1 MKILCLG
8 NVAYDITIPM
18 NGYPTENKKYRLN
31 DRIECGGGQASN
43 CAYLLAKWGMNVSFA
58 GVIGNDYYGE
68 KIKKE
73 FEDIGVDT
81 TYLQVSDKFHTT
93 TSTIIANIE
102 NGSRTILSYRSKDI
116 KMNLTNL
123 NFTPDVIL
131 LDGQEAEMANYIL
144 DKYPNAITIIDAGRT
159 NPEIVELA
167 KKVNYM
173 VCSRDFAEEMTGI
186 TLNFDDPRTLMNLY
200 TKMETIFPNNIVV
213 TLEDKGCLYKD
224 TTIKLMPSIK
234 VTAVDSTG
242 AGDIFH
248 GAFTYGIANGLPF
261 EEVLKLSN
269 IAGGLSVK
277 KIGGRYSIPSLDELE
292 AVYNE
297 TE

>member
-8 NVAYDITIPM
+8 NVAYDITVPM
-18 NGYPTENKKYRLN
+18 DGYPIENKKYRIN
-31 DRIECGGGQASN
+31 DRVECGGGQASN

-58 GVIGNDYYGE
+58 GVVGNDYYGDR
-68 KIKKE
+68 IRKE
-73 FEDIGVDT
+73 FEEIGVDT
-81 TYLQVSDKFHTT
+81 TYLQVSDKYHTT
-93 TSTIIANIE
+93 ASTIIANRE
-102 NGSRTILSYRSKDI
+102 TGTRTILSYRDKDI
-116 KMNLTNL
+116 KMNLTNI
-123 NFTPDVIL
+123 NFTPDFIMI
-131 LDGQEAEMANYIL
+131 DGQDAEMANYIL
-144 DKYPNAITIIDAGRT
+144 DKYPDAVSIIDAGRT

-167 KKVNYM
+167 KKVTYM
-173 VCSRDFAEEMTGI
+173 VCSREFAEEVTGI
-186 TLNFDDPRTLMNLY
+186 TVNYDDPRTLMDLY
-200 TKMETIFPNNIVV
+200 TKLETIFSNKIVV
-213 TLEDKGCLYKD
+213 TLEEHGCMYKD
-224 TTIKLMPSIK
+224 KVVKIMPSIK
-234 VTAVDSTG
+234 VKAVDSTG

-277 KIGGRYSIPSLDELE
+277 KVGGRYSIPSLEELE

>member
-18 NGYPTENKKYRLN
+18 DGYPVENTKYRIN
-31 DRIECGGGQASN
+31 ERVECGGGQASN

-58 GVIGNDYYGE
+58 GVVGNDYYGE

-73 FEDIGVDT
+73 FEEIGVDT

-93 TSTIIANIE
+93 ASTIIANIQ
-102 NGSRTILSYRSKDI
+102 NGTRTIISYRDKDI
-116 KMNLTNL
+116 KMNLTKL
-123 NFTPDVIL
+123 NFVPDVIVI
-131 LDGQEAEMANYIL
+131 DGQEAEMANYIL
-144 DKYPNAITIIDAGRT
+144 DKFPDAISIIDAGRT

-167 KKVNYM
+167 KKVDYM
-173 VCSRDFAEEMTGI
+173 VCSKEFAEEMSGI
-186 TLNFDDPRTLMNLY
+186 DINYDDPRTLMDVY
-200 TKMETIFPNNIVV
+200 TKMEKIFPNNIVV
-213 TLEDKGCLYKD
+213 TLEEHGCMYKD
-224 TTIKLMPSIK
+224 KTIKLMPSIK
-234 VTAVDSTG
+234 VKAVDSTG

-248 GAFTYGIANGLPF
+248 GAFAYGIANGLPF

-277 KIGGRYSIPSLDELE
+277 KVGGRYSIPSLEELE